1 MSSPASTNPSTQSGT
16 NGNATDPAAEAEG
29 EAGIG
34 SSSLSAPPVSAV
46 PAADPPIGEAKDPKL
61 EGSQEEEH
69 GKAATEEEPKVNVP
83 ITEPILPVEK
93 KPSGPISA
101 GTSATGAVMRTG
113 GTDDVDREHGSS
125 KKCTCL
131 IQ

>member
-1 MSSPASTNPSTQSGT
+1 MSSPASTNPGTQSGT
-16 NGNATDPAAEAEG
+16 NSNATDPAAEAEG

-46 PAADPPIGEAKDPKL
+46 PADPLTGEAKDPKL
-61 EGSQEEEH
+61 ERSQEEKH
-69 GKAATEEEPKVNVP
+69 GKAATEEGPKVNVP

-93 KPSGPISA
+93 KPSGPIAA